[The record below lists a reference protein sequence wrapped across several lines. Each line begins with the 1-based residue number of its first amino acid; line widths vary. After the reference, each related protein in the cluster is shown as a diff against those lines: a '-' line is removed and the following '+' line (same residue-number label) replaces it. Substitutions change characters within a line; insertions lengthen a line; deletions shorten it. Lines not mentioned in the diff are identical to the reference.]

1 MPLRK
6 NTKKNITLFCLLIYV
21 LFSFLSNAGATLCF
35 GTEQNRHI
43 GIHALSYDSCTDS
56 KNYNLT
62 KIDKSFNRYQNKLDC
77 SNFQMELNKVPLMTS
92 NKIITEL
99 SLSGFYKD
107 FYLYKAKHDKNNWKI
122 YKDLLSFRHLN
133 ELKTIIL
140 II

>member
-6 NTKKNITLFCLLIYV
+6 NTKKNIALFCLLIYV

-62 KIDKSFNRYQNKLDC
+62 KADKSFNRYQNKLDC
-77 SNFQMELNKVPLMTS
+77 SNFQMELNKVPLLS
-92 NKIITEL
+92 FNKIINKP
-99 SLSGFYKD
+99 SVSNFYKD
-107 FYLYKAKHDKNNWKI
+107 FYLYGKKQDKTNWEI
-122 YKDLLSFRHLN
+122 YKNSSYFNSLK

-140 II
+140 VI